1 MEVPQVPLSVDRAQ
15 AISKSKRRFGR
26 LRLRRHAPLY
36 LIVLPTMIFLVLF
49 FYYPAISGFY
59 HSFTYWDVKST
70 IWAGLANYEKL
81 FSDKRLI
88 GSAVNLFK
96 LTGFHVLVVVT
107 MPLLAAALVFHLPHR
122 RVQYWLRVLFVF
134 PMIVPTVV
142 TILVWRW
149 MYSMDGGVNLL
160 LQAVGLESLTR
171 AWLGD
176 HNTVL
181 GAIMFVGFPWVSGLN
196 FLIYLAGLQNISQ
209 ELLDAAVVDGAN
221 GLQRFFHVELPLIRG
236 QVRMLVMLTVIYWL
250 RSFEMPLIMTDGGPG
265 WASMVP
271 GLRMYQTV
279 TRDFNLGY
287 GSAIGFVLFIIVFL
301 VTIIQ
306 MRLTQGSRESL

>member
-1 MEVPQVPLSVDRAQ
+1 MQVPLSTDRIQ
-15 AISKSKRRFGR
+15 PISMSKYRSAWLQVRQ
-26 LRLRRHAPLY
+26 HAPLY

-49 FYYPAISGFY
+49 FYYPAISGFF
-59 HSFTYWDVKST
+59 HSFTYWDARST
-70 IWAGLANYEKL
+70 TWAGLANYQKL
-81 FSDKRLI
+81 FSDRRLI
-88 GSAVNLFK
+88 ASAVNLIK
-96 LTGFHVLVVVT
+96 LTGFNVVVVVT
-107 MPLLAAALVFHLPHR
+107 MPLLVAVLVFHLPHK
-122 RVQYWLRVLFVF
+122 RVQYWLRVAFVF
-134 PMIVPTVV
+134 PMIVPMVV

-149 MYSMDGGVNLL
+149 LYSIDGGVNVM
-160 LQAVGLESLTR
+160 LQAVGLESVTR

-176 HNTVL
+176 RHTVL

-196 FLIYLAGLQNISQ
+196 FLIYLAGLQSISP

-221 GLQRFFHVELPLIRG
+221 TVQRFFRVELPLISG
-236 QVRMLVMLTVIYWL
+236 QVRLLVMLTIIYWL
-250 RSFEMPLIMTDGGPG
+250 RSFELPLIMTDGGPG

-287 GSAIGFVLFIIVFL
+287 GSAIGFVLFTIVFL

-306 MRLTQGSRESL
+306 MRLTRGSDGAL